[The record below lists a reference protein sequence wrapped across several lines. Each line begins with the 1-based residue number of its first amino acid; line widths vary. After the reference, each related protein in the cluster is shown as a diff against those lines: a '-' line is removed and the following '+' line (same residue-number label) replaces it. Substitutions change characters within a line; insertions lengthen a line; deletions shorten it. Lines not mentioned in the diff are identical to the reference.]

1 MRRIVALM
9 ASIACIWLVRA
20 EEFRTVTCYEL
31 EGLEKIL
38 PKEELRT
45 ITHLKLIGNINDV
58 DLRYVDEAI
67 RTWNVMKALDIEE
80 TGMTII
86 SGYFNDCRSLEE
98 VRLPRK
104 CIAVNNSFQSSSI
117 KKMEFGQVRDIYYS
131 FRSFPQLKSISEI
144 SANYIHGSFIDCSVI
159 DSITISNQVTEIY
172 GYSFQNCPSL
182 RYLRLPD
189 RLEKI
194 GVRAFLDCNSL
205 EEIVILSRK
214 VPTLETKG
222 NELPSFGD
230 YTRRHCVLYV
240 PFGYR
245 REYSKA
251 WPFDRVVEVDD
262 SSPIDTT
269 RLNVEYTDIHVDTP
283 GKLSSLLTSES
294 LIQSKGFR
302 VTGSL
307 NKADLTVLNNLSM
320 RASLQALDLRGCRIE
335 GDSIPSSVFYG
346 SGIVEIYLP
355 EDITKIGYQAFC
367 LSSLKRLVVPA
378 DNRIESI
385 GEDAFGVCT
394 QLLSPIHFP
403 RVTEIGAYAFNHCTA
418 LTEVSFPMVK
428 RLGAACF
435 HNCWQLIK
443 VSLGGK
449 ESVGNRLVIPASIE
463 SVGEN
468 AFVGC
473 KQIKSVDMSA
483 SSLRSLPRKLFFDCT
498 YLEQVVLP
506 ESLTQLG
513 DSIFAYTRLASVNVP
528 SGVTEIPDGC
538 FMGCYG
544 LSHIDLPPR
553 TVSIGDFS
561 FMGCY
566 GLSHIDLPSQIV
578 SIGDFSFKGSGIVSM
593 TFPSTVRRLGKGCI
607 QDCIELTDFQYPENI
622 TDMDRAFFEGCIS
635 LKRVGLPSGM
645 TRLPVGAFRNTKI
658 ETIDLPENL
667 ESIGDSCFFNCTR
680 LTEITFPETLAEI
693 GKGAFKKSALKGVT
707 IPASIDTIR
716 NSAFSGCAD
725 LSQVSLPEELELIE
739 EWAFNGCSSLQKI
752 ILPDS
757 VKLGMY
763 AFSNTGLKIFTVPGG
778 NENVARG
785 LLAGCEDLEVVF
797 IPSDVKKVGYS
808 FLKNCVNLRK
818 VYLQAPVPPE
828 TEVYEDYR
836 YGRLGYELYATY
848 EPFTG
853 VPKSCVLCVPQES
866 FYDYWNR
873 GGLWKKSFTLEG
885 VDFSGV
891 EQSKNLFKIITGN
904 GGITISLDRD
914 MPIAIY
920 DLQGRLVSRIKG
932 VVGDNVLPL
941 DKGVYIVCC
950 GTFREKVMCQ

>member
-1 MRRIVALM
+1 MKKVVVLM
-9 ASIACIWLVRA
+9 ALLSCMYPVLA
-20 EEFRTVTCYEL
+20 EEYKTITCYEL
-31 EGLEKIL
+31 GGLEKVL
-38 PKEELRT
+38 PKEELRA
-45 ITHLKLIGNINDV
+45 ITHLKLVGNINNL
-58 DLRYVDEAI
+58 DLQYVSAAVTE
-67 RTWNVMKALDIEE
+67 WNVLQVLDLKE
-80 TGMTII
+80 TGVSII
-86 SGYFNDCRSLEE
+86 NNCFCKNESLEE
-98 VRLPRK
+98 VRLPQM
-104 CIAVNNSFQSSSI
+104 CTNIYSSFCNSSI
-117 KKMEFGQVRDIYYS
+117 KRINLGQIKEFYCS
-131 FRSFPQLKSISEI
+131 FKSCPQLDSIGEI
-144 SANYIHGSFIDCSVI
+144 STGNIYDSFVGCPI
-159 DSITISNQVTEIY
+159 DSVALSNQVTEIY
-172 GYSFQNCPSL
+172 GYSFRDCPSL

-194 GVRAFLDCNSL
+194 GVGAFLDCNSL

-222 NELPSFGD
+222 NALPSFGD

-245 REYSKA
+245 GEYSKA

-320 RASLQALDLRGCRIE
+320 KASLKALDLRGCRIE

-355 EDITKIGYQAFC
+355 EDITKIGYHAFC

-385 GEDAFGVCT
+385 GEDAFGGCM

-403 RVTEIGAYAFNHCTA
+403 RVTEIGAYAFSHCTA
-418 LTEVSFPMVK
+418 LTEVSLPMVK
-428 RLGAACF
+428 RLGAAGF
-435 HNCWQLIK
+435 RNCWQLSK

-449 ESVGNRLVIPASIE
+449 ESAGNRLVIPASIE
-463 SVGEN
+463 SIGEN
-468 AFVGC
+468 AFGGC

-483 SSLRSLPRKLFFDCT
+483 SSLRCLPRKLFFDCT

-538 FMGCYG
+538 FMGCYR
-544 LSHIDLPPR
+544 LSHIDLPPQ
-553 TVSIGDFS
+553 TVSIGDFA
-561 FMGCY
+561 
-566 GLSHIDLPSQIV
+566 
-578 SIGDFSFKGSGIVSM
+578 FKGCGIVSM
-593 TFPSTVRRLGKGCI
+593 TFPSTVRSLGKGCI
-607 QDCIELTDFQYPENI
+607 RDCIELTDFQYPENI
-622 TDMDRAFFEGCIS
+622 TDMDRAFFEGCVS

-645 TRLPVGAFRNTKI
+645 TRLPVGAFRNTEI

-693 GKGAFKKSALKGVT
+693 GKGAFEESALKVVT

-725 LSQVSLPEELELIE
+725 LSQVSLPEELEQIE
-739 EWAFNGCSSLQKI
+739 ASAFKGCSSLQKI

-808 FLKNCVNLRK
+808 FLENCVNLRK

-836 YGRLGYELYATY
+836 YGRFGYELYATY

-853 VPKSCVLCVPQES
+853 VPKSCVLCVPQEN

-873 GGLWKKSFTLEG
+873 GGLWKESFTLEG

-891 EQSKNLFKIITGN
+891 EQLKNLFKIITGN

-950 GTFREKVMCQ
+950 GTFREKVMCR

>member
-58 DLRYVDEAI
+58 DLRYVDEVI

-86 SGYFNDCRSLEE
+86 TGYFNDCRSLEE

-117 KKMEFGQVRDIYYS
+117 KKMEFGQVREIYNS
-131 FRSFPQLKSISEI
+131 FRSCPQLKSVGEI
-144 SANYIHGSFIDCSVI
+144 SANYINNSFIDCSVI

-194 GVRAFLDCNSL
+194 GVGAFLDCNSL

-222 NELPSFGD
+222 NALPSFGD

-245 REYSKA
+245 GEYSKA

-335 GDSIPSSVFYG
+335 GDSIPSLVFYG

-385 GEDAFGVCT
+385 GEDAFGGCM

-403 RVTEIGAYAFNHCTA
+403 RVTEIGAYA
-418 LTEVSFPMVK
+418 
-428 RLGAACF
+428 
-435 HNCWQLIK
+435 
-443 VSLGGK
+443 
-449 ESVGNRLVIPASIE
+449 
-463 SVGEN
+463 
-468 AFVGC
+468 
-473 KQIKSVDMSA
+473 
-483 SSLRSLPRKLFFDCT
+483 
-498 YLEQVVLP
+498 
-506 ESLTQLG
+506 
-513 DSIFAYTRLASVNVP
+513 
-528 SGVTEIPDGC
+528 
-538 FMGCYG
+538 
-544 LSHIDLPPR
+544 
-553 TVSIGDFS
+553 
-561 FMGCY
+561 
-566 GLSHIDLPSQIV
+566 
-578 SIGDFSFKGSGIVSM
+578 
-593 TFPSTVRRLGKGCI
+593 
-607 QDCIELTDFQYPENI
+607 
-622 TDMDRAFFEGCIS
+622 
-635 LKRVGLPSGM
+635 
-645 TRLPVGAFRNTKI
+645 
-658 ETIDLPENL
+658 
-667 ESIGDSCFFNCTR
+667 
-680 LTEITFPETLAEI
+680 
-693 GKGAFKKSALKGVT
+693 
-707 IPASIDTIR
+707 
-716 NSAFSGCAD
+716 
-725 LSQVSLPEELELIE
+725 
-739 EWAFNGCSSLQKI
+739 LQH
-752 ILPDS
+752 
-757 VKLGMY
+757 
-763 AFSNTGLKIFTVPGG
+763 
-778 NENVARG
+778 
-785 LLAGCEDLEVVF
+785 
-797 IPSDVKKVGYS
+797 
-808 FLKNCVNLRK
+808 
-818 VYLQAPVPPE
+818 
-828 TEVYEDYR
+828 
-836 YGRLGYELYATY
+836 
-848 EPFTG
+848 
-853 VPKSCVLCVPQES
+853 
-866 FYDYWNR
+866 
-873 GGLWKKSFTLEG
+873 
-885 VDFSGV
+885 
-891 EQSKNLFKIITGN
+891 
-904 GGITISLDRD
+904 
-914 MPIAIY
+914 
-920 DLQGRLVSRIKG
+920 
-932 VVGDNVLPL
+932 
-941 DKGVYIVCC
+941 
-950 GTFREKVMCQ
+950 